1 MALRTLRFAKLEGSG
16 NDFLVVE
23 DPSGVEQ
30 LDTEFVQRICDR
42 HLGIGADGLVAYTG
56 LPDGEAHLAM
66 RLFNADGSEAEIS
79 GNGLRCLAA
88 RIFHRG
94 LHAATELRV
103 QTRAGIKRVQKI
115 SASGTG
121 FTFEVEMGLPILDP
135 AKIPFRLAPP
145 AESLIGCRLQVG
157 EEIYSVTVTSMGN
170 PHCSIFL
177 DSFEGLDWKGVGRRI
192 EVHPAFPE
200 KTNVEFIRIVNTGTI
215 EVLFWERGVG
225 TTLSSGTGACAATV
239 ASVLNGFVSRK
250 VRVMTRG
257 GELEIE
263 WGSDGILKLVG
274 PVKMICEGEY
284 LFDDG
289 C

>member
-115 SASGTG
+115 SASGTE

-177 DSFEGLDWKGVGRRI
+177 DRFEGFDWKGIGSRI

-200 KTNVEFIRIVNTGTI
+200 KTNVEFIRIVNPGTI